1 MTSRS
6 FSLKTIFLLLGD
18 AAMLAFAIFLAPF
31 VRHLGVPEPGILG
44 LYRFAAPFLIGLS
57 LAGFT
62 MFGLYDIRAAKNNP
76 AFYERIMR
84 AFIFNFALT
93 VFLFYLIPEFRLRP
107 LATLVIIFAIQ
118 SALLIGWRTVANAA
132 FSRLFKDRVLFYGLS
147 DEAGDLGKFL
157 QENPQLGFIPVGFLA
172 AGGPPSDNSLAS
184 SPSRSGRSGGSDA
197 PSAGS
202 ALPVFPPEANLAAL
216 IRAHDISI
224 ITVAHH
230 IERTPALIRSF
241 FTAMPLGTTII
252 DFPRFSEAVEGKV
265 PVSLINETWFLE
277 NLISAR
283 RPKYDAA
290 KRILDLALALLLGA
304 VTLLFFP
311 FIAAAILLSTPKDI
325 LAYRERRAREGDG
338 IIFFRQE
345 RVGKNG
351 RVFQFVKFR
360 SQVLGA
366 ERYGSEK
373 ESGSPSSEPLASSP
387 SRSGRSGGP
396 DPRAYPVGTFLRK
409 TYLDELPQLWNIMK
423 NEMSFAGPRPE
434 RPAFVAELEEK
445 IPFYRV
451 RELVLPG
458 ITGWAQ
464 INMQNDASVSDAP
477 EKLQYDLYY
486 IKNRT
491 LALDLV
497 IMLKTTL
504 KLVAR
509 SGR

>member
-1 MTSRS
+1 MTSRA
-6 FSLKTIFLLLGD
+6 FSPKTILLLAGD
-18 AAMLAFAIFLAPF
+18 AAILALAIFLAPF
-31 VRHLGVPEPGILG
+31 VRHLGVPEPGILA

-62 MFGLYDIRAAKNNP
+62 MFGLYDIRAAKNDP
-76 AFYERIMR
+76 AFYERVIR
-84 AFIFNFALT
+84 AFLFNFALT
-93 VFLFYLIPEFRLRP
+93 VFLFYLVPEFRLRP
-107 LATLVIIFAIQ
+107 LATLIIIFTIQ
-118 SALLIGWRTVANAA
+118 APLLIGWRTVANAA

-147 DEAGDLGKFL
+147 GEARDLGKFL
-157 QENPQLGFIPVGFLA
+157 QENPQLGFIAVGFLA
-172 AGGPPSDNSLAS
+172 AGGPDASSADPTLPIFSPESNLAS
-184 SPSRSGRSGGSDA
+184 
-197 PSAGS
+197 
-202 ALPVFPPEANLAAL
+202 LV
-216 IRAHDISI
+216 RAHGISVI
-224 ITVAHH
+224 VVAHH
-230 IERTPALIRSF
+230 IKRTPVLVRSLF
-241 FTAMPLGTTII
+241 QAIPLGTLII
-252 DFPRFSEAVEGKV
+252 DFPRFYEAVEGKV

-290 KRILDLALALLLGA
+290 KRILDLALALLAGA
-304 VTLLFFP
+304 AALLLFP

-325 LAYRERRAREGDG
+325 LAYRERRARKGDG

-373 ESGSPSSEPLASSP
+373 GS
-387 SRSGRSGGP
+387 GP

-409 TYLDELPQLWNIMK
+409 TYLDELPQLWNIIK
-423 NEMSFAGPRPE
+423 GEMSFAGPRPE
-434 RPAFVAELEEK
+434 RPEFVAELEEK
-445 IPFYRV
+445 IPFYRM
-451 RELVLPG
+451 RELALPG
-458 ITGWAQ
+458 MSGWAQ

-497 IMLKTTL
+497 IMLKTAL
-504 KLVAR
+504 KLLQR